1 MSGLHALDA
10 DEARW
15 LSALLRS
22 RPKRKTDPVF
32 RMPEDI
38 HDALAAKG
46 LVHWTH
52 GRVEITLEGIREA
65 SQQPHDA
72 SGRTENADGR

>member
-1 MSGLHALDA
+1 MAERAAQESAKAEDRSGLPHA
-10 DEARW
+10 R
-15 LSALLRS
+15 RHT
-22 RPKRKTDPVF
+22 R
-32 RMPEDI
+32 
-38 HDALAAKG
+38 LAAKG